1 MKHLQL
7 LTKSKTSKSDLQA
20 FYLPIATAFLCALF
34 ISPAYAT
41 DAHTA
46 DKSSRIINLDPVF
59 THKLQIS
66 SSEDTSG
73 QQAKTQNLLKM
84 ESKIADNDI
93 HWLHGFSESNP
104 TIKEESQYLYT
115 GYKWNLADSDANQS
129 GGHYV
134 KLMGGLHREI
144 KEEDNL
150 SLQDLDATPLLIP
163 AYGYQSDN
171 VKTEVSLRRGT
182 ALQVDFGFI
191 F

>member
-1 MKHLQL
+1 MRNKD
-7 LTKSKTSKSDLQA
+7 SKRAPQVFS
-20 FYLPIATAFLCALF
+20 LPVAAGLLCALF
-34 ISPAYAT
+34 ISPAYAAGK
-41 DAHTA
+41 DA
-46 DKSSRIINLDPVF
+46 RVINLDPVF

-73 QQAKTQNLLKM
+73 QQAKAQNLLNM
-84 ESKIADNDI
+84 ESKTTDKDV

-115 GYKWNLADSDANQS
+115 GYKWNIADSDTSQS

-134 KLMGGLHREI
+134 KLMGGLHNEV
-144 KEEDNL
+144 ENEVA
-150 SLQDLDATPLLIP
+150 LQDINATPLLIP
-163 AYGYQSDN
+163 AYGYQSNN
-171 VKTEVSLRRGT
+171 VKTEVSLRRGS